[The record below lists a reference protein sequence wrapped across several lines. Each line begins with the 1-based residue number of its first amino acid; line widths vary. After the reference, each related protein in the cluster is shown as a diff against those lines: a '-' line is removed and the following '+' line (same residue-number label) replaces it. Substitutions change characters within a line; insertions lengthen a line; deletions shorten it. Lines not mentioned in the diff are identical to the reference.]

1 MISRE
6 GYKKPKIPRR
16 LDFLWGRD
24 EKRRCKLMFLFP
36 NMGLSLFVEGRQK
49 LVRSLDE
56 GFIVE
61 REIV

>member
-1 MISRE
+1 
-6 GYKKPKIPRR
+6 
-16 LDFLWGRD
+16 
-24 EKRRCKLMFLFP
+24 MFLFP